1 MSLPV
6 KLGSKPLIKI
16 NFDKNVVI
24 LEQETGMEPVKTDW
38 FLFKEKKKSRR
49 NTRISSAL
57 LQKNYSRRNK
67 VIFVGLNTKN

>member
-6 KLGSKPLIKI
+6 KLGSKPLMKI

-38 FLFKEKKKSRR
+38 FLFKEKEKPTKY
-49 NTRISSAL
+49 
-57 LQKNYSRRNK
+57 KY
-67 VIFVGLNTKN
+67 FVGLTTKKLQQTK

>member
-38 FLFKEKKKSRR
+38 FLFKEKGKADEIQVFRR
-49 NTRISSAL
+49 PYY
-57 LQKNYSRRNK
+57 QKITADEIK
-67 VIFVGLNTKN
+67 